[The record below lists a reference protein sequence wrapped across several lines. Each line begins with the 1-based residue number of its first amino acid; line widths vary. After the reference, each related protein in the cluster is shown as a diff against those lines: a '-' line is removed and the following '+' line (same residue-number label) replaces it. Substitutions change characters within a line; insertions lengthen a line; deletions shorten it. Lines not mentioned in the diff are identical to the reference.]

1 MKKKF
6 GMKVLLP
13 ILIVVALVLPMFVIG
28 KDYEAEY
35 DKLFGKGSFTIITNE
50 FIEGNIEQWQL
61 QSTVQRFVERYT
73 STTLY
78 EGDNQYYYNSQV
90 PDCNVSDMTCDIVVS
105 KNTIVDGV
113 QSSEEFKK
121 YEDVSINIYSD
132 VSHYFS
138 EFIDEDGNLVIK
150 YDETLFANEDE
161 KYQYIDRYFSSFYHN
176 NEYGY
181 NVSYEYD
188 RYSNSLFYR
197 IIDYT
202 NYNFENYFTAKIV
215 INDIIFDS
223 TEEPY
228 SEDFETLTDDGNLTI
243 KTNGDINSNMLT
255 QYLNTFSSSSS
266 NGWFN
271 FSVDGNIVD
280 DKVYIKMVK
289 NDSDGKK
296 VAEEKHLVTLI
307 KDSNVD
313 RNVFASIGWDGVID
327 IAADEPENDIN
338 NYINN
343 YMLSVQQTFVNV
355 DDSTHYYFSYIA
367 PDFNSDTHFVKSEKY
382 VNDGIVEVQ
391 FNQVTFDFG
400 GYSDIYSES
409 FESKYGNGMV
419 VRSDEISTGSV
430 SSNLNYNYRVLA
442 CNEDISICDIAL
454 YHSDDRSI
462 EIHKVNIT
470 FDNSISEQF
479 KELFAIKDD
488 GTIDI
493 LSDTALDDSNY
504 FSYYTYDQDLEIS
517 MNYYKN
523 GNKIE
528 LNLNP
533 WSGHGFER
541 HSVSYNVVNGGPT
554 PYYLN
559 RVDLTKD
566 FYPGE
571 NTNVWNQL
579 TWNGYFAKTLR
590 DSYGI
595 NTISCDRNTSKC
607 KVMVLNNNKMLE
619 VHEVT
624 ANIKSGISPE
634 FSASF
639 PSNKVKINAVYKDNE
654 EYLYDA
660 SMAYFMSQT
669 KDYIYLRDF
678 TENKAKVVFNE
689 IEAHSFDVEYTNSN
703 EKHAKEIEDA
713 KNKLKNIDLAT
724 ERKDLDFINYF
735 YYYDEENL
743 LSSDNFNSKSLN
755 DKFKNAVNNNHIGY
769 YVVPGGGGGDLYLSG
784 AGGRMVL
791 FYDGVAYDALDGY
804 VDFTN
809 YNIVYIPS
817 DTEKTPQAY
826 AAAAQARVDE
836 YLGENSGVI
845 ISYDGPVEEGYF
857 DDESQFDVY
866 DIDKNNFDYNNY
878 KITYLNK
885 ENNMLIIADSSKM
898 KKPDF
903 AAVDV
908 INNISVTSETV
919 NYPSNTV
926 VMSDVIDSE
935 DSKYSEILD
944 KANVTNAHI
953 VDINLYSSSVGD
965 IKDFVG
971 ANFDV
976 SVPISDESLVGKDLV
991 AYYIDDEGNVESHD
1005 VVMDDFMANFETTH
1019 FSTYIIAEKT
1029 AGDNIEDAAQDVV
1042 KNPNTVDNIITSVL
1056 LLIISGLG
1064 IGVYCYEFVKREN

>member
-13 ILIVVALVLPMFVIG
+13 ILIAVALVLPMFVIG

-35 DKLFGKGSFTIITNE
+35 DKIFGNGEFTISTNGIT
-50 FIEGNIEQWQL
+50 EGNIEQWQL
-61 QSTVQRFVERYT
+61 QSVVQRFVGNYT
-73 STTLY
+73 STTIY
-78 EGDNQYYYNSQV
+78 EGDNQYYYTSQV
-90 PDCNVSDMTCDIVVS
+90 PECNVDDMNCDIVVY
-105 KNTIVDGV
+105 KNTVVDGV
-113 QSSEEFKK
+113 HSSEEFKK
-121 YEDVSINIYSD
+121 YEDVSININTD
-132 VSHYFS
+132 VSSYFS

-150 YDETLFANEDE
+150 YDESMFANEEE
-161 KYQYIDRYFSSFYHN
+161 KYEYIGRYFSSYYHS

-188 RYSNSLFYR
+188 RFSNSIFYR
-197 IIDYT
+197 VIDYT
-202 NYNFENYFTAKIV
+202 NYNFENYFIASTMV
-215 INDIIFDS
+215 NDIIFDS

-228 SEDFETLTDDGNLTI
+228 SSDFENLTVDGNLTI
-243 KTNGDINSNMLT
+243 KTNGDITVTILS
-255 QYLNTFSSSSS
+255 QYLNAFSSSSS
-266 NGWFN
+266 NGWFH

-280 DKVYIKMVK
+280 DKVYINMVK

-313 RNVFASIGWDGVID
+313 RAIFASIGWDGVIE
-327 IAADEPENDIN
+327 IAADEPESEIN
-338 NYINN
+338 SYISN
-343 YMLSVQQTFVNV
+343 YMYSVQQTYV
-355 DDSTHYYFSYIA
+355 DVDENTHYYFSYIA
-367 PDFNSDTHFVKSEKY
+367 PDFYSNDYFIKSEKY
-382 VNDGIVEVQ
+382 VNDNIVEVQ
-391 FNQVTFDFG
+391 FNQVSFDFT
-400 GYSDIYSES
+400 GYSDIYSEN

-419 VRSDEISTGSV
+419 VRSDETSISAV
-430 SSNLNYNYRVLA
+430 NSNLNYNYRVLS
-442 CNEDISICDIAL
+442 CNEDISVCDIAL
-454 YHSDDRSI
+454 YHSEDRSV

-479 KELFAIKDD
+479 RELFAIKDD

-493 LSDTALDDSNY
+493 LSDTDFDDNNY

-517 MNYYKN
+517 MNYYRN
-523 GNKIE
+523 GNKID

-533 WSGHGFER
+533 WSGNGFEK
-541 HSVSYNVVNGGPT
+541 HSVPYNIVNGGPT

-571 NTNVWNQL
+571 NTDVWKQL

-590 DSYGI
+590 DSYGV
-595 NTISCDRNTSKC
+595 NTLSCDRNTNKC
-607 KVMVLNNNKMLE
+607 KVMLLNNNKMLE
-619 VHEVT
+619 VHETT
-624 ANIKSGISPE
+624 ANIKTGKSPE

-639 PSNKVKINAVYKDNE
+639 PSDKVKINAVYKDNE

-669 KDYIYLRDF
+669 KDYVYLRDF
-678 TENKAKVVFNE
+678 TANSAKVVFNE
-689 IEAHSFDVEYTNSN
+689 LEIHSFDVEYTNSN

-713 KNKLKNIDLAT
+713 KNRLKEVDLTT
-724 ERKDLDFINYF
+724 ERRDLDFINYF
-735 YYYDEENL
+735 YYYDEDNL

-755 DKFKNAVNNNHIGY
+755 DQFKKAVKNNHIGY

-817 DTEKTPQAY
+817 NTEKTPQAY

-845 ISYDGPVEEGYF
+845 ITYDGPVEEGYF
-857 DDESQFDVY
+857 DDESQFEVY

-878 KITYLNK
+878 KISYLNK

-898 KKPDF
+898 QKPDF
-903 AAVDV
+903 AAFDV
-908 INNISVTSETV
+908 TNNISVTSETV

-944 KANVTNAHI
+944 KAKVKNAHI

-965 IKDFVG
+965 IDDFDG

-976 SVPISDESLVGKDLV
+976 SVPIKDETLFDKDLI
-991 AYYIDDEGNVESHD
+991 AYYIDDEGNIEQHP
-1005 VVMDDFMANFETTH
+1005 VVMDGFMANFETTH
-1019 FSTYIIAEKT
+1019 FSTYIIAEKST
-1029 AGDNIEDAAQDVV
+1029 SDKIEDAAQDVV
-1042 KNPNTVDNIITSVL
+1042 KNPNTLDNVLTSVL
-1056 LLIISGLG
+1056 LLIVSGLG